1 MKIFLVVLASLFGV
15 LFLLACIDREV
26 ARQDYL
32 KGDKA
37 EDCIFKFNCDHFNN
51 MD

>member
-1 MKIFLVVLASLFGV
+1 MKIFGVIIAVIFVVVFFLAS
-15 LFLLACIDREV
+15 IDREV

-32 KGDKA
+32 NGDKA
-37 EDCIFKFNCDHFNN
+37 TDCIFKFNCDHFNN